1 MVIASAKCLK
11 EFLLKK
17 KKKKNWS
24 ARTFYH
30 ECGGW
35 GDAQLIEQTFLAR
48 DFYLFYVKKEEKVFL
63 RRVSVKF

>member
-17 KKKKNWS
+17 KN
-24 ARTFYH
+24 YH